1 MAFPTSGRFNVRVAI
16 GPARSISNDDVAFDA
31 LVIAKIVT
39 MNATTES
46 GRVTGPL
53 HGVRVLELAGLGPA
67 PFCGML
73 LSDLGAQVVQITRP
87 GASRPCFEKVL
98 NRGRLSLS
106 LDLKQAFAI
115 EVCRALA
122 GSADILIE
130 GFRPG
135 VMEHLGLGPD
145 TLLQDNTKLVCGR
158 MTGWGQSGPN
168 AHAAGHDINYIAL
181 SGALHAIGE
190 SGKPTPPLNLVGDF
204 GGGALYLA
212 MGVLAALLS
221 ARATGRGQVIDCAMT
236 DGVASLMSMI
246 FGLKANDEWREQRQA
261 NLLDGGAPFYDTYRC
276 ADDKWICIGALE
288 PQFFARLLSEL
299 QIPAVEFPDHWDRS
313 CWPALRARFEKIF
326 QMKTQAQW
334 CERLESTDACFA
346 PVLPM
351 SDAVKHPHHIAR
363 GTFTRH
369 SGIVQPAPAPRF
381 SLTPTSIQDNA
392 PVDVA
397 TLRDWRMPEDLIDRL
412 MSRTLS
418 PR

>member
-1 MAFPTSGRFNVRVAI
+1 MAFPTSGRFNLRVAI
-16 GPARSISNDDVAFDA
+16 GPARSNSNDDVVFNA
-31 LVIAKIVT
+31 LLIDKIFM
-39 MNATTES
+39 MNATTEPR
-46 GRVTGPL
+46 RVTGPL
-53 HGVRVLELAGLGPA
+53 QGVRVLELAGLGPA

-73 LSDLGAQVVQITRP
+73 LSDLGAQVVRITRP
-87 GASRPCFEKVL
+87 GGPSQNFETVL

-122 GSADILIE
+122 QSADILIE

-145 TLLQDNTKLVCGR
+145 TLLHDNAKLVYGR

-168 AHAAGHDINYIAL
+168 AHTAGHDINYIAI

-190 SGKPTPPLNLVGDF
+190 SEKPTPPLNLVGDF

-236 DGVASLMSMI
+236 DGAASLMSMM
-246 FGLKANDEWREQRQA
+246 FGLKAQAEWREQRQA

-276 ADDKWICIGALE
+276 ADDKWICVGALE
-288 PQFFARLLSEL
+288 PQFFARLLDKL
-299 QIPAVEFPDHWDRS
+299 QIPAAEFPDHCDRDR
-313 CWPALRARFEKIF
+313 WPAMRARFERIF
-326 QMKTQAQW
+326 QSKTQAQW
-334 CERLESTDACFA
+334 CELLENTDACFA

-351 SDAVKHPHHIAR
+351 SDAVKHPHNMAR
-363 GTFTRH
+363 ETFVRH

-381 SLTPTSIQDNA
+381 SLTPTSIQDSA
-392 PVDVA
+392 QVDVA
-397 TLRDWRMPEDLIDRL
+397 TLRAWRLPENLIDQL
-412 MSRTLS
+412 MSRARS
-418 PR
+418 